1 MTHVGTTNS
10 CRWPLATSARVM
22 TPMVF
27 CASLAPWLNETKAA
41 ERTCAPRKVRLSG
54 PGAQAR
60 RSQYRASITRKPI
73 TSPARGESRPG
84 STTLWMMPWPWTKAG
99 PWATSMAPIKPPMRA
114 CEEELGKPRRHVI
127 RFHAMAPTRAAPTR
141 VSVTL
146 SVCTM
151 PLPTVAATFVVRNAP
166 ARLSTAESRTAVR
179 GLSARVETEVAMAL
193 AVSWKPLVKSN
204 VSATAIMRKMARSLG
219 IFQHHILQRVAHI
232 LTLVKGPLHQVV
244 EPVPLDHLE
253 RRVRI
258 RSKEIGERVVVQ
270 IVGLGLQ
277 PVHLGHVGAEPFEG
291 LQLADSGHQLVD
303 GAPEERTCFQEV
315 GAGLLDAVEHEHD
328 GNLVD
333 LVEHRID
340 DAAQH
345 NQIFTLKGRDE
356 RAVEQGEDLARNAI
370 TLVFDLVHALGLPLE
385 IAIVAQHGTQDVDAG
400 LARGDILPKQVKERA
415 FLWD

>member
-1 MTHVGTTNS
+1 
-10 CRWPLATSARVM
+10 M

-27 CASLAPWLNETKAA
+27 CASLVPWLKETKAA
-41 ERTCAPRKVRLSG
+41 ESTCAPRKVRLSRA
-54 PGAQAR
+54 GAQAR
-60 RSQYRASITRKPI
+60 KSQYRASITKKPS
-73 TSPARGESRPG
+73 TSPVTGESRPG
-84 STTLWMMPWPWTKAG
+84 ATTFLMMPSVWTKAG
-99 PWATSMAPIKPPMRA
+99 PWATTMAPIKPPMRA
-114 CEEELGKPRRHVI
+114 CVEELGKPQYHVI
-127 RFHAMAPTRAAPTR
+127 RFHAMAPTRAAPTKA
-141 VSVTL
+141 SVTF
-146 SVCTM
+146 SVTTM
-151 PLPTVAATFVVRNAP
+151 PLPTVVATFVVRNAP

-277 PVHLGHVGAEPFEG
+277 PVHFGHVGSNPFEG

-303 GAPEERTCFQEV
+303 GATEERACFQEV
-315 GAGLLDAVEHEHD
+315 GAGLLDAIEHEHV
-328 GNLVD
+328 GHLVN
-333 LVEHRID
+333 LVEHRINN
-340 DAAQH
+340 APQH
-345 NQIFTLKGRDE
+345 NQVFTFKGRDE
-356 RAVEQGEDLARNAI
+356 RAVEQAEDVARNAI
-370 TLVFDLVHALGLPLE
+370 AFVFDLVHALGLPLE
-385 IAIVAQHGTQDVDAG
+385 IAIVTQHGAQDVDAG
-400 LARGDILPKQVKERA
+400 LARGDILPKQVKECT
-415 FLWD
+415 FLGDYA